1 MRAKFAGWT
10 TVLSL
15 LCFGLS
21 GTAAGQSAAE
31 FYGKNNRLTLLIGFG
46 AGTGYDVWGR
56 LLTQHMVKY
65 LPGKPTFIMQHM
77 PGAGSLTMANYLYNV
92 AAKDGTVIGSFS
104 RNLPSQV
111 MIGLPNAN
119 LDPRKFGYIG
129 SPELPVRIC
138 VAMASSGVTT
148 VEQLRVTEVIMGG
161 TGITTVPTFMPPL
174 INKLAGSKFK
184 VIDGYKSADDV
195 YLAMERG
202 EVHGICQGYAP
213 ITARLGEGI
222 RAGRI
227 NFLFNFEERR
237 DPLLKGAP
245 SIFEFIDREEDRQML
260 RFINSST
267 ELGRP
272 YAAPPDIPADRLV
285 LLRQAFQS
293 MVKDADFLRDAVKL
307 DLDITVISGEGLE
320 KLVNDLYNIPKPIV
334 ERANALIST
343 KE

>member
-1 MRAKFAGWT
+1 MMTRCARWLAA
-10 TVLSL
+10 LSL
-15 LCFGLS
+15 LMLGWS
-21 GTAAGQSAAE
+21 GTAVGQTAAE
-31 FYGKNNRLTLLIGFG
+31 FYTKNNRLTLLIGFG

-92 AAKDGTVIGSFS
+92 APKDGTVIGSFS

-119 LDPRKFGYIG
+119 LDPRQFGYIG

-138 VAMASSGVTT
+138 VALASSGVTT
-148 VEQLRVTEVIMGG
+148 VEQLRRTEVIMGG

-195 YLAMERG
+195 YLAIERG

-213 ITARLGEGI
+213 IMSRLGDGI

-245 SIFEFIDREEDRQML
+245 SIFEFIDEEEDRQML

-272 YAAPPDIPADRLV
+272 YAAPPAIPPDRLR
-285 LLRQAFQS
+285 LLRQAFES
-293 MVKDADFLRDAVKL
+293 AVKDPDFLRDAQKL
-307 DLDITVISGEGLE
+307 ELDITVITGQGLE

-343 KE
+343 KD